1 MKLINVATCMIGLSV
16 AVSRDVCAKSIEAEF
31 EQRYKAWRE
40 WVSKNSVRSTYTACK
55 EYYDIIALGVSAIP
69 FMIGKME
76 ECFDDFHLS
85 TAVSIVSKRE
95 FGIEEW
101 PADCLGDSITAAR
114 MYINWWRVGRFQTG
128 AQFRDLY
135 ARWCK
140 LEGVKMH
147 DDAAKVYRQIVNLG
161 LPVLP
166 YLVDVVEESPE
177 FVVAISELSGGDM
190 PKNAKP
196 EECKVWWGKNKE
208 RYILPP
214 SEDVIPQSH
223 VDDAKISVALP
234 NHTGG
239 ATTKNMNRKEST
251 SAKDSRSDGGKVLCD
266 DSN

>member
-1 MKLINVATCMIGLSV
+1 MERITVMKLFKLVALSFVCIVV
-16 AVSRDVCAKSIEAEF
+16 ANRCAFAESMEARF
-31 EQRYKAWRE
+31 EERYAAWKAWIATNE
-40 WVSKNSVRSTYTACK
+40 FRSTYTACK

-95 FGIEEW
+95 FDKTEW
-101 PADCLGDSITAAR
+101 PVEKLGDSKTAAKL
-114 MYINWWRVGRFQTG
+114 YVHWWRVGRFQTG

-196 EECKVWWGKNKE
+196 EECKVWWEKNKE
-208 RYILPP
+208 QFTLPP
-214 SEDVIPQSH
+214 AEDVLPQS
-223 VDDAKISVALP
+223 
-234 NHTGG
+234 GG
-239 ATTKNMNRKEST
+239 C
-251 SAKDSRSDGGKVLCD
+251 L
-266 DSN
+266 